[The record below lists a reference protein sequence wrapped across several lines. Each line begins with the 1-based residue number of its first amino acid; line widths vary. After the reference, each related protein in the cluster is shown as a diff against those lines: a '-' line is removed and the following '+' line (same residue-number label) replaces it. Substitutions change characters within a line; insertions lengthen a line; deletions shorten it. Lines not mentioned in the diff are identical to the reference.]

1 MRLLV
6 ILLIA
11 CSSQVAFARGG
22 GGGWSLGANLG
33 ITASDQTDMNTLITR
48 ANSRDSIS
56 TGQFGNAWE
65 FSGFISYR
73 TSSMLALQFRPSY
86 YYSAVDG
93 SGSGG
98 SYDYSVTGFTLFPI
112 FRFYLLESNYI
123 KFFTQV
129 GVGWGFLFGSV
140 KEGAASAEFSGNAM
154 GTMAGLGAE
163 FCFTGNHCI
172 SVEGNFRLLR
182 VQRVT
187 SDASTNNF
195 VTTGATPSLSQ
206 SASGQ
211 EVELDG
217 ADLSATMSGVQGFIG
232 YVFYF

>member
-1 MRLLV
+1 MRLVLFL
-6 ILLIA
+6 ILCFSVSTA
-11 CSSQVAFARGG
+11 YARGG

-65 FSGFISYR
+65 FSGYISYR
-73 TSSMLALQFRPSY
+73 TSGMLALQFRPSY
-86 YYSAVDG
+86 YYSTTDG
-93 SGSGG
+93 TGSGG

-112 FRFYLLESNYI
+112 FRFYLLENNYI

-129 GVGWGFLFGSV
+129 GVGWGFLFGEV

-154 GTMAGLGAE
+154 GSVAGLGAE
-163 FCFTGNHCI
+163 FCFTKNHCV
-172 SVEGNFRLLR
+172 SVEGNFRLLSVER
-182 VQRVT
+182 VV
-187 SDASTNNF
+187 SDASTDNF
-195 VTTGATPSLSQ
+195 ATGANPSLSQ
-206 SASGQ
+206 STAGS
-211 EVELDG
+211 EIELDN